1 MQIRKL
7 NGYKRVI
14 REKDAKKDKI
24 LNNSSTEIA
33 QLLISYKVRNL
44 WLAML
49 LVSKIVE

>member
-14 REKDAKKDKI
+14 RVKDAKKDGI
-24 LNNSSTEIA
+24 LNKNSTEIA
-33 QLLISYKVRNL
+33 QLLITCKVRNL

-49 LVSKIVE
+49 LVSKIAE